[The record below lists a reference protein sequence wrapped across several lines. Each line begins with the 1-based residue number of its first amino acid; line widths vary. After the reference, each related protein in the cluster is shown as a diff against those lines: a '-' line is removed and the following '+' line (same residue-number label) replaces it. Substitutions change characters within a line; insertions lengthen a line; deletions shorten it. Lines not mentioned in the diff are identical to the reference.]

1 MTQPVKPDP
10 GAVAIANPASNAPA
24 EDRGL
29 RGMRGMPGMRRL
41 VPETGLQAAIWAL
54 VLLCILAP
62 VLPLLYASVQSK
74 PIYASG
80 RAFTLAAYR
89 QLFADPAFRTAALN
103 TLEFAA
109 LTTVCSVVLGGGF
122 AVLCSRTDVL
132 GRRAFSR
139 LFIAPILLP
148 PLGLILGWNALYGPG
163 GYAHDFVTKTL
174 HIPFDLSTVP
184 GMAVLGT
191 AVAVP
196 VVFLVCQAALSG
208 IDPAL
213 ENSARSVGAS
223 PLRVLGRVTVPMLR
237 PALLNS
243 GLLVFTLS
251 IESLGIPL
259 VLGSPQGHDFI
270 ASYLYNTWSSA
281 FTPDPPVVSAGATV
295 LLAAACLLLLL
306 RSRLLGDQARFVSN
320 GGRGA
325 AAGGMQLRTS
335 LRWVLGGL
343 LGLYLAA
350 TTFAPIAA
358 LALSSVVSQL
368 TPLIA
373 PWHMLTLANWRTIAQ
388 GTFAQSIQNTVEIAV
403 VGAIVTA
410 AFVALATAVA
420 HRSRFR
426 LRHSMPFMLLFPRAI
441 PGIIIGIGFFWT
453 FLLVNPPGTALR
465 NSIWGIMLA
474 LSIRSLTLAYFVMSS
489 AFATVS
495 ESLDEAARSG
505 GASWW
510 TTMTRIT
517 LPILRPALFVSFI
530 LLFISILNDY
540 DPALF
545 LVTPGHEIMGV
556 AMLDAAQQGT
566 TGPVAALAMVQ
577 VAITIV
583 AIAVGARL
591 FASRVRGHRHA

>member
-1 MTQPVKPDP
+1 VSPLALNPQAGLGPGVSPVATLRTAGDP
-10 GAVAIANPASNAPA
+10 PAG
-24 EDRGL
+24 RG
-29 RGMRGMPGMRRL
+29 RVRRL

-54 VLLCILAP
+54 VTVCVLAP
-62 VLPLLYASVQSK
+62 VVPLVYASVQSQ
-74 PIYASG
+74 PLYAPG
-80 RAFTLAAYR
+80 RVFTLAAYR
-89 QLFADPAFRTAALN
+89 QLFTDPAFRTAALN
-103 TLEFAA
+103 TLEFAG
-109 LTTVCSVVLGGGF
+109 LTTAGALVLGGGF
-122 AVLCSRTDVL
+122 AVLCSRTDVP
-132 GRRAFSR
+132 GRRVYSR

-163 GYAHDFVTKTL
+163 GYAHDYVPLNLT
-174 HIPFDLSTVP
+174 SVP

-196 VVFLVCQAALSG
+196 VVFLICQAALAGTDS
-208 IDPAL
+208 AL

-243 GLLVFTLS
+243 GLLVFTLAF
-251 IESLGIPL
+251 ESLGIPL
-259 VLGSPQGHDFI
+259 VLGSPEGHDLL
-270 ASYLYNTWSSA
+270 ASYLYNTWSNG

-295 LLAAACLLLLL
+295 MLAAACLLLLL
-306 RSRLLGDQARFVSN
+306 RTRLLGAQARFVSN

-325 AAGGMQLRTS
+325 TAAVGVRLGTVP
-335 LRWVLGGL
+335 RWVLGAL
-343 LGLYLAA
+343 FGLYLAA

-358 LALSSVVSQL
+358 LALTSLVTEL

-373 PWHMLTLANWRTIAQ
+373 PWHLFTLGNWQTIGQ
-388 GTFAQSIQNTVEIAV
+388 GTFAHSILNSVEIAV
-403 VGAIVTA
+403 VGAVLTTVV
-410 AFVALATAVA
+410 VALATAVA
-420 HRSRFR
+420 HRSGFR
-426 LRHSMPFMLLFPRAI
+426 LRRSLPFIMVFPRAI

-453 FLLVNPPGTALR
+453 FLLVNPPGSALR

-474 LSIRSLTLAYFVMSS
+474 LSVRSLTIAYFVMSA
-489 AFATVS
+489 AFATVG
-495 ESLDEAARSG
+495 ESLDHAARSG

-510 TTMTRIT
+510 TAMTRII

-556 AMLDAAQQGT
+556 SMLDALRQGT

-577 VAITIV
+577 VAITVV
-583 AIAVGARL
+583 AIAAAGRL
-591 FASRVRGHRHA
+591 FAARTRGNRHA

>member
-1 MTQPVKPDP
+1 VRQPAKAGPS
-10 GAVAIANPASNAPA
+10 AVAVAGPAGIGPA
-24 EDRGL
+24 EGR
-29 RGMRGMPGMRRL
+29 RVRRL
-41 VPETGLQAAIWAL
+41 VPETGLQAAIWTL
-54 VLLCILAP
+54 VLVCILAP
-62 VLPLLYASVQSK
+62 VLPLVYASVQSK

-80 RAFTLAAYR
+80 RVFTLAAYH
-89 QLFADPAFRTAALN
+89 QLFADPAFRAAALN
-103 TLEFAA
+103 TLEFAG
-109 LTTVCSVVLGGGF
+109 LTTVCSVLLGGGF
-122 AVLCSRTDVL
+122 AVLCHRTDVL
-132 GRRAFSR
+132 GRRVYSR

-163 GYAHDFVTKTL
+163 GYAHDFVNQTL
-174 HIPFDLSTVP
+174 HIPFDLTTVP

-208 IDPAL
+208 IDSAL

-223 PLRVLGRVTVPMLR
+223 PLRTLGRVTVPMLR

-259 VLGSPQGHDFI
+259 LLGSPQGHDFI

-295 LLAAACLLLLL
+295 LLACACALLLL
-306 RSRLLGDQARFVSN
+306 RGRLLGDQARFVST
-320 GGRGA
+320 GRRGA
-325 AAGGMQLRTS
+325 AAGEGVQLGTFPR
-335 LRWVLGGL
+335 VMLGAL
-343 LGLYLAA
+343 LGLYLLA

-373 PWHMLTLANWRTIAQ
+373 PWHLLTLDNWRTVTQ
-388 GTFAQSIQNTVEIAV
+388 GVFAHSIQNSVEIAV
-403 VGAIVTA
+403 VGAVVTVA
-410 AFVALATAVA
+410 VVALATAVA

-426 LRHSMPFMLLFPRAI
+426 LSHSMPFMLLFPRAI

-453 FLLVNPPGTALR
+453 FLLVNPPGSALR

-495 ESLDEAARSG
+495 ESLDDAARSG

-510 TTMTRIT
+510 TAMTRIT
-517 LPILRPALFVSFI
+517 LPILKPALFVSFI

-566 TGPVAALAMVQ
+566 SGPVAALAMVQ

-583 AIAVGARL
+583 AIAAGGRL
-591 FASRVRGHRHA
+591 FAAKLRGQRHA

>member
-1 MTQPVKPDP
+1 MSLPTSPGAP
-10 GAVAIANPASNAPA
+10 GAVAALGQAGYPPA
-24 EDRGL
+24 ERG
-29 RGMRGMPGMRRL
+29 RVRRL
-41 VPETGLQAAIWAL
+41 VPESAVQGVIWAI
-54 VLLCILAP
+54 VAVCVLAP
-62 VLPLLYASVQSK
+62 VVPLVFASVQSK
-74 PIYASG
+74 PIYDSG

-109 LTTVCSVVLGGGF
+109 LTTVFSVVLGGSF
-122 AVLCSRTDVL
+122 AVLCTRTDVL
-132 GRRAFSR
+132 GRRAYSR

-163 GYAHDFVTKTL
+163 GYAHDFVTQTL
-174 HIPFDLSTVP
+174 HIPFNLTSVP

-191 AVAVP
+191 SVAVP
-196 VVFLVCQAALSG
+196 IVFLVCQAALAG
-208 IDPAL
+208 MDPAL

-223 PLRVLGRVTVPMLR
+223 PLRTLSRVTVPMLR

-243 GLLVFTLS
+243 GLLVFTLA

-259 VLGSPQGHDFI
+259 VLGSPQGHDLI
-270 ASYLYNTWSSA
+270 ASYLYNTWSNA

-295 LLAAACLLLLL
+295 LLAVACALLLL
-306 RSRLLGDQARFVSN
+306 RSRLLGDQARFVST

-325 AAGGMQLRTS
+325 ATTGAVHLGTLPR
-335 LRWVLGGL
+335 LVLGAL

-358 LALSSVVSQL
+358 LALNSVVSEL

-373 PWHMLTLANWRTIAQ
+373 PWHLLTAGNWQAVGQ
-388 GTFAQSIQNTVEIAV
+388 GTFANSIRNSVEIAL
-403 VGAIVTA
+403 VGAVVTA
-410 AFVALATAVA
+410 AAVALATAVA

-426 LRHSMPFMLLFPRAI
+426 FRRPLPYLLLFPRAI
-441 PGIIIGIGFFWT
+441 PGLIIGIGFFWA
-453 FLLVNPPGTALR
+453 FLLVNPPGHTLL
-465 NSIWGIMLA
+465 NSIWGIALA
-474 LSIRSLTLAYFVMSS
+474 LSIRSATLAYFVMSS
-489 AFATVS
+489 AFSTVS
-495 ESLDEAARSG
+495 ESLDDAARSG

-517 LPILRPALFVSFI
+517 LPILRPALFVSLI

-556 AMLDAAQQGT
+556 SMLIALQKGS
-566 TGPVAALAMVQ
+566 TGPVAAMAMVQ

-583 AIAVGARL
+583 AIAVAGRL
-591 FASRVRGHRHA
+591 FATRIRGHRYA

>member
-1 MTQPVKPDP
+1 VKPGP
-10 GAVAIANPASNAPA
+10 GAVAIAAPA
-24 EDRGL
+24 GSAPAGGR
-29 RGMRGMPGMRRL
+29 RVRRL

-54 VLLCILAP
+54 VLVCVLAP
-62 VLPLLYASVQSK
+62 VVPLVYASVQSK

-80 RAFTLAAYR
+80 RVFTLAAYR

-109 LTTVCSVVLGGGF
+109 ITTVCAVVLGGGF

-132 GRRAFSR
+132 GRRAYSR

-163 GYAHDFVTKTL
+163 GYAHDFINKTL

-208 IDPAL
+208 IDSAL

-223 PLRVLGRVTVPMLR
+223 PLRALGRVTVPMLR

-259 VLGSPQGHDFI
+259 VLGSPQGHDLI
-270 ASYLYNTWSSA
+270 ASYLYSTWSSA
-281 FTPDPPVVSAGATV
+281 FTPNPPIVSAGATV

-306 RSRLLGDQARFVSN
+306 RSRLLGDQVRFVSTR
-320 GGRGA
+320 GRGA
-325 AAGGMQLRTS
+325 ATGEGVQLGKFMRVT
-335 LRWVLGGL
+335 LGVL

-358 LALSSVVSQL
+358 LALSSVVQQL
-368 TPLIA
+368 TPLIP
-373 PWHMLTLANWRTIAQ
+373 PWQMLTLSNWRAISQ
-388 GTFAQSIQNTVEIAV
+388 GVFVHSIQNSVEIAV
-403 VGAIVTA
+403 VGAVVTVA
-410 AFVALATAVA
+410 VVALATAVA
-420 HRSRFR
+420 HRSKFR
-426 LRHSMPFMLLFPRAI
+426 MRRSLPFMLLFPRAI
-441 PGIIIGIGFFWT
+441 PGIIIGIGFFWA
-453 FLLVNPPGTALR
+453 FLLVNPPGHTLL

-474 LSIRSLTLAYFVMSS
+474 LSIRSATLAYFVMSS
-489 AFATVS
+489 SFATVS
-495 ESLDEAARSG
+495 ESLDDAARSG

-510 TTMTRIT
+510 TALTRIT

-545 LVTPGHEIMGV
+545 LVTPGNEVMGV
-556 AMLDAAQQGT
+556 AMLDAAQKGT

-583 AIAVGARL
+583 AIAVGFRL
-591 FASRVRGHRHA
+591 FAARVRGHRYA

>member
-1 MTQPVKPDP
+1 MSPLALNPQAGLGPGVSPVATLRTAGDP
-10 GAVAIANPASNAPA
+10 PAG
-24 EDRGL
+24 RG
-29 RGMRGMPGMRRL
+29 RVRRL

-54 VLLCILAP
+54 VTVCVLAP
-62 VLPLLYASVQSK
+62 VVPLVYASVQSQ
-74 PIYASG
+74 PLYAPG
-80 RAFTLAAYR
+80 RVFTLAAYR
-89 QLFADPAFRTAALN
+89 QLFTDPAFRTAALN
-103 TLEFAA
+103 TLEFAG
-109 LTTVCSVVLGGGF
+109 LTTAGALVLGGGF
-122 AVLCSRTDVL
+122 AVLCSRTDVP
-132 GRRAFSR
+132 GRRVYSR

-163 GYAHDFVTKTL
+163 GYAHDYVPLNLT
-174 HIPFDLSTVP
+174 SVP

-196 VVFLVCQAALSG
+196 VVFLICQAALAGTDS
-208 IDPAL
+208 AL

-243 GLLVFTLS
+243 GLLVFTLAF
-251 IESLGIPL
+251 ESLGIPL
-259 VLGSPQGHDFI
+259 VLGSPEGHDLL
-270 ASYLYNTWSSA
+270 ASYLYNTWSNG

-295 LLAAACLLLLL
+295 MLAAACLLLLL
-306 RSRLLGDQARFVSN
+306 RTRLLGAQARFVSN

-325 AAGGMQLRTS
+325 TAAVGVRLGTVP
-335 LRWVLGGL
+335 RWVLGAL
-343 LGLYLAA
+343 FGLYLAA

-358 LALSSVVSQL
+358 LALTSLVTEL

-373 PWHMLTLANWRTIAQ
+373 PWHLFTLGNWQTIGQ
-388 GTFAQSIQNTVEIAV
+388 GTFAHSILNSVEIAV
-403 VGAIVTA
+403 VGAVLTTVV
-410 AFVALATAVA
+410 VALATAVA
-420 HRSRFR
+420 HRSGFR
-426 LRHSMPFMLLFPRAI
+426 LRRSLPFIMVFPRAI

-453 FLLVNPPGTALR
+453 FLLVNPPGSALR

-474 LSIRSLTLAYFVMSS
+474 LSVRSLTIAYFVMSA
-489 AFATVS
+489 AFATVG
-495 ESLDEAARSG
+495 ESLDHAARSG

-510 TTMTRIT
+510 TAMTRII

-556 AMLDAAQQGT
+556 SMLDALRQGT

-577 VAITIV
+577 VAITVV
-583 AIAVGARL
+583 AIAAAGRL
-591 FASRVRGHRHA
+591 FAARTRGNRHA

>member
-1 MTQPVKPDP
+1 VKPGP
-10 GAVAIANPASNAPA
+10 GAVAIAAPA
-24 EDRGL
+24 GTAPAGGR
-29 RGMRGMPGMRRL
+29 RARRL
-41 VPETGLQAAIWAL
+41 VPETGLQAAIWAI
-54 VLLCILAP
+54 VAICILAP
-62 VLPLLYASVQSK
+62 VVPLLYASVQSK
-74 PIYASG
+74 PLYSAG
-80 RAFTLAAYR
+80 GVFTLSAYQ
-89 QLFADPAFRTAALN
+89 QLFADPAFRTAAVN

-109 LTTVCSVVLGGGF
+109 ITTACSVLLGGGF
-122 AVLCSRTDVL
+122 AVLCSRTNVL
-132 GRRAFSR
+132 GRRAYSR

-163 GYAHDFVTKTL
+163 GYAHDFINNTL

-196 VVFLVCQAALSG
+196 LVFLVCQAALAGLDS
-208 IDPAL
+208 AL

-223 PLRVLGRVTVPMLR
+223 PLRALGRVTVPMLR

-243 GLLVFTLS
+243 GLLVFTIS

-259 VLGSPQGHDFI
+259 VLGSPQGHDLI

-281 FTPDPPVVSAGATV
+281 ITPDPPVVSAGATV

-306 RSRLLGDQARFVSN
+306 RSRLLGDQARFVSI
-320 GGRGA
+320 GGRAGA
-325 AAGGMQLRTS
+325 AAGVQLGS
-335 LRWVLGGL
+335 VARWVLGAL
-343 LGLYLAA
+343 LGLYLLA

-358 LALSSVVSQL
+358 LALSSVVQQL

-373 PWHMLTLANWRTIAQ
+373 PWHMLTLTNWRTIAH
-388 GTFAQSIQNTVEIAV
+388 GTFAHSILNSVEIAL
-403 VGAIVTA
+403 VGAVVTVA
-410 AFVALATAVA
+410 VVALATAVA

-426 LRHSMPFMLLFPRAI
+426 LRRSLPFMLLFPRAI

-453 FLLVNPPGTALR
+453 FLLVNPPGSALR

-474 LSIRSLTLAYFVMSS
+474 LSIRSATLAYFVLSS
-489 AFATVS
+489 SFATVS
-495 ESLDEAARSG
+495 ESLDDAARSG

-510 TTMTRIT
+510 TAITRIT

-583 AIAVGARL
+583 AIAVGGRL
-591 FASRVRGHRHA
+591 FATRMRGNRHA

>member
-1 MTQPVKPDP
+1 MKSGP
-10 GAVAIANPASNAPA
+10 GAVATLRPAGEPSA
-24 EDRGL
+24 ER
-29 RGMRGMPGMRRL
+29 RRVRRL
-41 VPETGLQAAIWAL
+41 VPETGLQAAIWVL
-54 VLLCILAP
+54 VAVAILAP
-62 VLPLLYASVQSK
+62 VVPLLYASVQSK
-74 PIYASG
+74 PLYAPG
-80 RAFTLAAYR
+80 RAFTLAAYQ
-89 QLFADPAFRTAALN
+89 QLFADPAFRTAAVN
-103 TLEFAA
+103 TLEFAG
-109 LTTVCSVVLGGGF
+109 LTTACSVVLGGGF

-132 GRRAFSR
+132 GRRVYSR

-163 GYAHDFVTKTL
+163 GYAHDFINRTL

-208 IDPAL
+208 IDSAL

-223 PLRVLGRVTVPMLR
+223 PLRALGRVTVPMLR
-237 PALLNS
+237 PALLNA

-306 RSRLLGDQARFVSN
+306 RSRLLGDEARFVST
-320 GGRGA
+320 GRRGA
-325 AAGGMQLRTS
+325 AAGGG
-335 LRWVLGGL
+335 VHLGWFWRVAFGAF
-343 LGLYLAA
+343 LGLYLLA
-350 TTFAPIAA
+350 TAFGPIAA
-358 LALSSVVSQL
+358 LAVSSVVQQL

-373 PWHMLTLANWRTIAQ
+373 PWHMLTLSNWRSVTQ
-388 GTFAQSIQNTVEIAV
+388 GVFAHSIQNSVEIAV
-403 VGAIVTA
+403 VGAILTVA
-410 AFVALATAVA
+410 VVALATAVA

-426 LRHSMPFMLLFPRAI
+426 LRRSLPFMLLFPRAI

-453 FLLVNPPGTALR
+453 FLLVNPPGSALR

-474 LSIRSLTLAYFVMSS
+474 LSIRSLTLAYFVLAS

-495 ESLDEAARSG
+495 ESLDDAARSG

-556 AMLDAAQQGT
+556 AMLQAAQQGT

-583 AIAVGARL
+583 AIAVGSRL
-591 FASRVRGHRHA
+591 FAGKIRGLRYA

>member
-1 MTQPVKPDP
+1 MSDQAQPGPDT
-10 GAVAIANPASNAPA
+10 VTMVRPAGYAPA
-24 EDRGL
+24 AGARA
-29 RGMRGMPGMRRL
+29 RRFI
-41 VPETGLQAAIWAL
+41 PETGLQAAIWAL
-54 VLLCILAP
+54 VLVCVLAP
-62 VLPLLYASVQSK
+62 VLPLVYASVQSK
-74 PIYASG
+74 PIYAVG
-80 RAFTLAAYR
+80 RVFTLAAYQ

-109 LTTVCSVVLGGGF
+109 ITTGCSLVLGAGF
-122 AVLCSRTDVL
+122 AILCSRTDVPG
-132 GRRAFSR
+132 GRVYSR
-139 LFIAPILLP
+139 LFITPILLP
-148 PLGLILGWNALYGPG
+148 PLGLILGWNTLYGPG
-163 GYAHDFVTKTL
+163 GYAHDFLNRTL
-174 HIPFDLSTVP
+174 HIPVNLTTVP

-191 AVAVP
+191 ATAVP

-208 IDPAL
+208 IDTSL

-223 PLRVLGRVTVPMLR
+223 PLRVLGRITLPMLR

-243 GLLVFTLS
+243 GLLVFMLS

-259 VLGSPQGHDFI
+259 VLGSPQGHDLI

-281 FTPDPPVVSAGATV
+281 ITPDPPVVSAGATV
-295 LLAAACLLLLL
+295 LLACACLLLLM
-306 RSRLLGDQARFVSN
+306 RSKLLGDQARFVSI
-320 GGRGA
+320 GGRGGRSG
-325 AAGGMQLRTS
+325 AAGGMQLGKS
-335 LRWVLGGL
+335 LRVALGVL
-343 LGLYLAA
+343 LGLYLTA

-373 PWHMLTLANWRTIAQ
+373 PWHLFTLGNWRTIGH
-388 GTFAQSIQNTVEIAV
+388 GTFAHSIVNSVEIAL
-403 VGAIVTA
+403 VGAVVTA
-410 AFVALATAVA
+410 AVVALATAVA

-426 LRHSMPFMLLFPRAI
+426 LRRSLPFVLLFPRAI

-453 FLLVNPPGTALR
+453 FVLVNPPGSALR
-465 NSIWGIMLA
+465 NSIWGIMIA
-474 LSIRSLTLAYFVMSS
+474 LSVRSLTLAYFVMSA
-489 AFATVS
+489 AFTTVS
-495 ESLDEAARSG
+495 QSLDNAARST

-510 TTMTRIT
+510 TSITRIT
-517 LPILRPALFVSFI
+517 FPILRPALFVSFI

-577 VAITIV
+577 VAITIA
-583 AIAVGARL
+583 AIAIGGRL
-591 FASRVRGHRHA
+591 FGSTIRGNRNA

>member
-1 MTQPVKPDP
+1 
-10 GAVAIANPASNAPA
+10 
-24 EDRGL
+24 
-29 RGMRGMPGMRRL
+29 MRSVRRM

-54 VLLCILAP
+54 VLACVLAP
-62 VLPLLYASVQSK
+62 VLPLVYASVQSK

-80 RAFTLAAYR
+80 RVFTLAAYS
-89 QLFADPAFRTAALN
+89 QLFTDPAFWTAAAN

-109 LTTVCSVVLGGGF
+109 ITTASSVVLGASF

-132 GRRAFSR
+132 GRRVYSR
-139 LFIAPILLP
+139 LLIAPIVLP
-148 PLGLILGWNALYGPG
+148 PLGVILGWNALYGPG
-163 GYAHDFVTKTL
+163 GYAHDFVTQTL
-174 HIPFDLSTVP
+174 HIPFNLTSVP

-196 VVFLVCQAALSG
+196 VVFLVCQASLSG
-208 IDPAL
+208 TDSAL

-243 GLLVFTLS
+243 ALLVFALS
-251 IESLGIPL
+251 MESLGIPL

-270 ASYLYNTWSSA
+270 ASYLYNTWSNA

-306 RSRLLGDQARFVSN
+306 RSKLLGDQARFVSI
-320 GGRGA
+320 GGRGG
-325 AAGGMQLRTS
+325 AAGGVQLSRS
-335 LRWVLGGL
+335 VRWVLGGL
-343 LGLYLAA
+343 LGLYLLA

-358 LALSSVVSQL
+358 LALSSVVSEL

-373 PWHMLTLANWRTIAQ
+373 PWHLLTLDNWRTIGQ
-388 GTFAQSIQNTVEIAV
+388 GTFAHSILNTIEIAL
-403 VGAIVTA
+403 VGGIVTA
-410 AFVALATAVA
+410 MVVALATAVA
-420 HRSRFR
+420 HRSGFR
-426 LRHSMPFMLLFPRAI
+426 LRRSLPFMLLFPRAI

-453 FLLVNPPGTALR
+453 FLLVNPPGSALR
-465 NSIWGIMLA
+465 SSIWGIMLA
-474 LSIRSLTLAYFVMSS
+474 LSIRSLTLAYFVMSA
-489 AFATVS
+489 AFGTVS
-495 ESLDEAARSG
+495 ESVESAARSA

-510 TTMTRIT
+510 TAMTRIT
-517 LPILRPALFVSFI
+517 LPILKPALFVSFI

-556 AMLDAAQQGT
+556 TMLAAAQQGT

-583 AIAVGARL
+583 AISVGARL
-591 FASRVRGHRHA
+591 FVSRIRGHRYA

>member
-1 MTQPVKPDP
+1 VSPPAGTAP
-10 GAVAIANPASNAPA
+10 GAVATLSPAGYPPA
-24 EDRGL
+24 ERGRL
-29 RGMRGMPGMRRL
+29 RRL
-41 VPETGLQAAIWAL
+41 VPESGLQAVIWVIVL
-54 VLLCILAP
+54 VCVLAP
-62 VLPLLYASVQSK
+62 VVPLVYASVQSQ
-74 PIYASG
+74 PLYVTG
-80 RAFTLAAYR
+80 RVFTLAAYR

-109 LTTVCSVVLGGGF
+109 ITTAFSVVLGGSF
-122 AVLCSRTDVL
+122 AVLCSRTNVL
-132 GRRAFSR
+132 GRRVYAR
-139 LFIAPILLP
+139 LFIAPLLLP

-163 GYAHDFVTKTL
+163 GYAQSFVNKTL
-174 HIPFDLSTVP
+174 HIPFNLTTIP

-208 IDPAL
+208 IDSVL

-237 PALLNS
+237 PALLNA
-243 GLLVFTLS
+243 GLLVFMLS

-259 VLGSPQGHDFI
+259 LLGSPQGHDLI

-281 FTPDPPVVSAGATV
+281 ITPDPPVVSAGATV

-306 RSRLLGDQARFVSN
+306 RSRLLGDQARFVSTA
-320 GGRGA
+320 GRGA
-325 AAGGMQLRTS
+325 AGGGGGVQLRTAA
-335 LRWVLGGL
+335 RVLLGAV

-373 PWHMLTLANWRTIAQ
+373 PWHLFTLSSWQTIGH
-388 GTFAQSIQNTVEIAV
+388 GTYAHSILNTVEIAL
-403 VGAIVTA
+403 VGAVVTA
-410 AFVALATAVA
+410 VVVALATAVA

-426 LRHSMPFMLLFPRAI
+426 LRRSLPFLMLFPRAI

-453 FLLVNPPGTALR
+453 FLLVNPPGSALR

-474 LSIRSLTLAYFVMSS
+474 LSVRSLTLAYFVMSS
-489 AFATVS
+489 SFATLS
-495 ESLDEAARSG
+495 ESLDDAARSG

-510 TTMTRIT
+510 TTITRIT

-556 AMLDAAQQGT
+556 SMLQAAQQGT

-583 AIAVGARL
+583 AIAVGGRL
-591 FASRVRGHRHA
+591 FATRVRGRRDA

>member
-1 MTQPVKPDP
+1 VS
-10 GAVAIANPASNAPA
+10 PASYAPA
-24 EDRGL
+24 VRA
-29 RGMRGMPGMRRL
+29 RMRSVRRM

-54 VLLCILAP
+54 VLACVLAP
-62 VLPLLYASVQSK
+62 VLPLVYASVQSK

-80 RAFTLAAYR
+80 RVFTLAAYS
-89 QLFADPAFRTAALN
+89 QLFTDPAFWTAAAN

-109 LTTVCSVVLGGGF
+109 ITTASSVVLGASF

-132 GRRAFSR
+132 GRRVYSR
-139 LFIAPILLP
+139 LLIAPIVLP
-148 PLGLILGWNALYGPG
+148 PLGVILGWNALYGPG
-163 GYAHDFVTKTL
+163 GYAHDFVTQTL
-174 HIPFDLSTVP
+174 HIPFNLTSVP

-196 VVFLVCQAALSG
+196 VVFLVCQASLSG
-208 IDPAL
+208 TDSAL

-243 GLLVFTLS
+243 ALLVFALS
-251 IESLGIPL
+251 MESLGIPL

-270 ASYLYNTWSSA
+270 ASYLYNTWSNA

-306 RSRLLGDQARFVSN
+306 RSKLLGDQARFVSI
-320 GGRGA
+320 GGRGG
-325 AAGGMQLRTS
+325 AAGGVQLSRS
-335 LRWVLGGL
+335 VRWVLGGL
-343 LGLYLAA
+343 LGLYLLA

-358 LALSSVVSQL
+358 LALSSVVSEL

-373 PWHMLTLANWRTIAQ
+373 PWHLLTLDNWRTIGQ
-388 GTFAQSIQNTVEIAV
+388 GTFAHSILNTIEIAL
-403 VGAIVTA
+403 VGGIVTA
-410 AFVALATAVA
+410 MVVALATAVA
-420 HRSRFR
+420 HRSGFR
-426 LRHSMPFMLLFPRAI
+426 LRRSLPFMLLFPRAI

-453 FLLVNPPGTALR
+453 FLLVNPPGSALR
-465 NSIWGIMLA
+465 SSIWGIMLA
-474 LSIRSLTLAYFVMSS
+474 LSIRSLTLAYFVMSA
-489 AFATVS
+489 AFGTVS
-495 ESLDEAARSG
+495 ESVESAARSA

-510 TTMTRIT
+510 TAMTRIT
-517 LPILRPALFVSFI
+517 LPILKPALFVSFI

-556 AMLDAAQQGT
+556 TMLAAAQQGT

-583 AIAVGARL
+583 AISVGARL
-591 FASRVRGHRHA
+591 FVSRIRGHRYA

>member
-1 MTQPVKPDP
+1 VST
-10 GAVAIANPASNAPA
+10 APA
-24 EDRGL
+24 GPDTVTIGPPAAFAPAVGARV
-29 RGMRGMPGMRRL
+29 RRL

-54 VLLCILAP
+54 VLVCVLAP
-62 VLPLLYASVQSK
+62 VLPLVYASVQSK
-74 PIYASG
+74 PIYAAG
-80 RAFTLAAYR
+80 RVFTLAAYQ

-109 LTTVCSVVLGGGF
+109 IVTACSVVLGGGF

-132 GRRAFSR
+132 GRQMYAR

-148 PLGLILGWNALYGPG
+148 PLGVILGWNALYGPG
-163 GYAHDFVTKTL
+163 GYAHDFVNRTL
-174 HIPFDLSTVP
+174 HIPFNLTTVP

-208 IDPAL
+208 IDSSL

-223 PLRVLGRVTVPMLR
+223 PLRVLGRITLPMLR

-243 GLLVFTLS
+243 GLLVFMLS

-259 VLGSPQGHDFI
+259 ILGSPQGHDLI

-281 FTPDPPVVSAGATV
+281 ITPDPPVVSAGATV
-295 LLAAACLLLLL
+295 LLAAACLLLLV
-306 RSRLLGDQARFVSN
+306 RSKLLGDQARFVSI
-320 GGRGA
+320 GGRGG
-325 AAGGMQLRTS
+325 AAGGVQLGRS
-335 LRWVLGGL
+335 LRWVLGAL
-343 LGLYLAA
+343 LGLYLVA

-373 PWHMLTLANWRTIAQ
+373 PWHLFTLGNWRTIGH
-388 GTFAQSIQNTVEIAV
+388 GTFAHSILNTVEIAL

-410 AFVALATAVA
+410 AVVALATAVA

-426 LRHSMPFMLLFPRAI
+426 MRRSLPFMLLFPRAI

-453 FLLVNPPGTALR
+453 FLLVNPPGSALR

-489 AFATVS
+489 AFTTVS
-495 ESLDEAARSG
+495 ESLDNAARSA

-510 TTMTRIT
+510 TSITRIT
-517 LPILRPALFVSFI
+517 FPILRPALFVSFI

-556 AMLDAAQQGT
+556 TMLDTAQQGT
-566 TGPVAALAMVQ
+566 NGPVAALAMVQ
-577 VAITIV
+577 VAITIA
-583 AIAVGARL
+583 AIAVGGRL
-591 FASRVRGHRHA
+591 FGNRIRGHRNA

>member
-1 MTQPVKPDP
+1 VS
-10 GAVAIANPASNAPA
+10 AAPA
-24 EDRGL
+24 GPDTVTIERPVSYAPPVGA
-29 RGMRGMPGMRRL
+29 RVRRL

-54 VLLCILAP
+54 VLVCVLAP
-62 VLPLLYASVQSK
+62 VLPLVYASVQSK
-74 PIYASG
+74 PIYAAG
-80 RAFTLAAYR
+80 RVFTLAAYQ
-89 QLFADPAFRTAALN
+89 QLFADPAFRAAALN

-109 LTTVCSVVLGGGF
+109 ITTVCSVVLGGGF
-122 AVLCSRTDVL
+122 AILCSRTDML
-132 GRRAFSR
+132 GRRAYSR

-148 PLGLILGWNALYGPG
+148 PLGVILGWNALYGPG
-163 GYAHDFVTKTL
+163 GYAHDFINQAL
-174 HIPFDLSTVP
+174 HIPFNLTTVP

-208 IDPAL
+208 IDPSL

-223 PLRVLGRVTVPMLR
+223 PLRVLGRVTLPMLR

-243 GLLVFTLS
+243 ALLVFMLS

-259 VLGSPQGHDFI
+259 VLGSPQGHDLL

-281 FTPDPPVVSAGATV
+281 ITPDPPVVSAGATV
-295 LLAAACLLLLL
+295 LLAAACLVLLL
-306 RSRLLGDQARFVSN
+306 RSKLLGDQARFVSI
-320 GGRGA
+320 GGRGGA
-325 AAGGMQLRTS
+325 VGGVQLGRS
-335 LRWVLGGL
+335 LRLVLGAL
-343 LGLYLAA
+343 VGLYLVA

-373 PWHMLTLANWRTIAQ
+373 PWHLLTLGNWRTIAH
-388 GTFAQSIQNTVEIAV
+388 GTFAHSIQNTVEIAL

-410 AFVALATAVA
+410 TVVALATAVA
-420 HRSRFR
+420 HRSGFR
-426 LRHSMPFMLLFPRAI
+426 LRHSLPFMLLFPRAI

-453 FLLVNPPGTALR
+453 FLLVNPPGSALR

-489 AFATVS
+489 AFMTVS
-495 ESLDEAARSG
+495 ESLDNAARSA
-505 GASWW
+505 GANWW
-510 TTMTRIT
+510 TSITRIAF
-517 LPILRPALFVSFI
+517 PILRPALFVSFI

-556 AMLDAAQQGT
+556 TMLDAAQQGT

-577 VAITIV
+577 VAITIA
-583 AIAVGARL
+583 AIAVGGWL
-591 FASRVRGHRHA
+591 FGNKIRGYRNA

>member
-1 MTQPVKPDP
+1 
-10 GAVAIANPASNAPA
+10 
-24 EDRGL
+24 
-29 RGMRGMPGMRRL
+29 MRRL
-41 VPETGLQAAIWAL
+41 VPETGLQAVIWAL
-54 VLLCILAP
+54 AGVCVLAP

-74 PIYASG
+74 PIYAGG
-80 RAFTLAAYR
+80 RVFTLAAYR

-109 LTTVCSVVLGGGF
+109 LTTVFSVVLGGGF
-122 AVLCSRTDVL
+122 AVLCRRTDVPG
-132 GRRAFSR
+132 GRVFAW
-139 LFIAPILLP
+139 LFIAPIALP
-148 PLGLILGWNALYGPG
+148 PLGIILGWNTLYGPG
-163 GYAHDFVTKTL
+163 GYAHSFVTSTL
-174 HIPFDLSTVP
+174 HIPLNLTTVP

-208 IDPAL
+208 IDSAL
-213 ENSARSVGAS
+213 ENAARSAGAP

-237 PALLNS
+237 PALLNA

-259 VLGSPQGHDFI
+259 VLGSPAGHDLA

-281 FTPDPPVVSAGATV
+281 FSPDPPVVSAGATV
-295 LLAAACLLLLL
+295 LLACACVLLLL
-306 RSRLLGDQARFVSN
+306 RSKLLGDQARFVSI
-320 GGRGA
+320 GGRGGA
-325 AAGGMQLRTS
+325 ADPVNLGNLPK
-335 LRWVLGGL
+335 WVLSAL

-373 PWHMLTLANWRTIAQ
+373 PWHLFTLSNWRTIGH
-388 GTFAQSIQNTVEIAV
+388 GTFAHSILNTVEIAL
-403 VGAIVTA
+403 VGAVATA
-410 AFVALATAVA
+410 VLVALATAVA
-420 HRSRFR
+420 HRSKFR
-426 LRHSMPFMLLFPRAI
+426 LRRSLPFLLLFPRAI

-453 FLLVNPPGTALR
+453 FLLVNPPGSALR
-465 NSIWGIMLA
+465 NSLWGIMIA
-474 LSIRSLTLAYFVMSS
+474 LGIRSMTLAYFVMSG

-495 ESLDEAARSG
+495 ESLDNAARSA

-510 TTMTRIT
+510 TAMTRIIF
-517 LPILRPALFVSFI
+517 PILRPALFVSFI
-530 LLFISILNDY
+530 LLFVSILNDY

-556 AMLDAAQQGT
+556 SMLQAEQQGT
-566 TGPVAALAMVQ
+566 NGPVAALAMVQ
-577 VAITIV
+577 VAITIA
-583 AIAVGARL
+583 AIAVGGRL
-591 FASRVRGHRHA
+591 FTRRTRGHRHA